1 MSVFVCE
8 RQEEQQH
15 TSGGCCLT
23 QLLSFSLLR
32 SCRYSLLSPLNFQD
46 LAYTHTFTHL
56 VVLLKCPQS
65 GEDDE
70 CRQESRLMEVM

>member
-1 MSVFVCE
+1 MLPHTVAFFLFA
-8 RQEEQQH
+8 QELQVLPPV
-15 TSGGCCLT
+15 ST
-23 QLLSFSLLR
+23 QLSGPCLH
-32 SCRYSLLSPLNFQD
+32 
-46 LAYTHTFTHL
+46 THTFTHL